1 MDHHQLLAQLEDSSR
16 QKLTDKM
23 NHQRFKI
30 RRRGLGVDSISEI
43 DIEKLKRC
51 RSPSLGA
58 SNEDLRQNLLKLDDE
73 NVRQHLG
80 KDLLISEK
88 KFF

>member
-1 MDHHQLLAQLEDSSR
+1 
-16 QKLTDKM
+16 M
-23 NHQRFKI
+23 NHQRFKS

-58 SNEDLRQNLLKLDDE
+58 SNEELRQNLLKLDDE
-73 NVRQHLG
+73 NIRQHLG
-80 KDLLISEK
+80 KVLQLNSVNRDRFIGVFPEITK
-88 KFF
+88 